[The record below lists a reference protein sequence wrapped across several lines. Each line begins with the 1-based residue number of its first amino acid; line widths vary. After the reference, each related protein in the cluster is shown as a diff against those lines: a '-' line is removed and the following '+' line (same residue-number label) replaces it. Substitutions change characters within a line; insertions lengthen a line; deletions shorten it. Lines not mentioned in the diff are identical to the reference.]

1 MREIKFRGKSKN
13 VNEWCYGTYIFTD
26 DNRNNPFRT
35 GPFKESHRIVF
46 WCSGDWNMGGW
57 VDEEVIPET
66 IGQYTGLKDKNGKEI
81 YEGDVL
87 HIKQYENNGYR
98 LFGTDVSFP
107 NCFTLDECKG
117 KLLREGN
124 ELVYF
129 SEGCMC
135 VGDMFISALFG
146 DMRYSFPLFELEI
159 IGNIHDNPE
168 LIKEGEL

>member
-81 YEGDVL
+81 YEGDIMNDPTSKNVGVVTWNSVL
-87 HIKQYENNGYR
+87 CQFQLSWQNMHVAADIFFMVKCN
-98 LFGTDVSFP
+98 SF
-107 NCFTLDECKG
+107 
-117 KLLREGN
+117 
-124 ELVYF
+124 V
-129 SEGCMC
+129 
-135 VGDMFISALFG
+135 
-146 DMRYSFPLFELEI
+146 
-159 IGNIHDNPE
+159 IGNIYDNPE
-168 LIKEGEL
+168 LIKRKEK